1 MSVVIIGAGMSGLT
15 TAFLL
20 RKRGFDVQV
29 LEASSYAGGGAHS
42 FEWNGHTC
50 DWATHR
56 LFTHDEHTLQQLLS
70 LVPMNKLERKSRVY
84 LGGKW
89 LHDPVD
95 VIQIC
100 SRFFPSK
107 TLAIPLSYAFRT
119 KNLPEESFRNYVY
132 ARFGRALSD
141 FLLSPY
147 TVKMFGI
154 PAEDI
159 SVEWAR
165 KKVRVAGPLDVIR
178 QGSKKKFNYFYYPR
192 NGGYGAIPQ
201 SLYSEL
207 RDRVTLGAEVVGITT
222 EGDRA
227 TAVRY
232 RVDGVERELPADM
245 VISTMPLTVLG
256 SMLGHNSPLRYRSVA
271 AVYALV
277 NKPHVS
283 PYHWIYYMDG
293 NVVINRL
300 CEFKNMNP
308 NMGPPETSVVCA
320 EVTDCEHPDLAERT
334 VGDMVRSGL
343 FGREEV
349 LDTTVVSRDFS
360 YPVYERNYEK
370 LVDEAQRFLG
380 RFRNVRWV
388 GRAAQFEHLEVDD
401 CFSAASHLVR
411 EIGDRSEKPPAVLS
425 TQRPDLP
432 VSPRLAA
439 IVAARGNAEDTIE
452 CVKSIAA
459 SDYDQLTVAL
469 VCNVEDVD
477 LRHTVE
483 ESLPSVTILTKPEDL
498 GIPAAFNAGINWAM
512 TQSADSVFLCLG
524 HATVEPNTLSEL
536 MKVALRDPEAGILTP
551 KILSSEHKDR
561 IWSIGTR
568 FRKFPP
574 SIKTIGVGKPDDA
587 RFSESRE
594 VEFAVSSGLLVN
606 AAVFEKCGLFDPGY
620 QFYYE
625 DVDFSRRARHDGFRI
640 RFVPEARMFHKEASE
655 PTRDRQFYY
664 TWGESFARYYRRH
677 MKPLIPRLIVDLG
690 YLLLREAL
698 TGNAAH
704 VPALLKGVA
713 KGFHKRVGD
722 IPRLDAE
729 FV

>member
-1 MSVVIIGAGMSGLT
+1 MKIVVIGAGMSGLSA
-15 TAFLL
+15 AFLL

-29 LEASSYAGGGAHS
+29 LEASNYAGGGARS

-70 LVPMNKLERKSRVY
+70 LVPMNRIERKSRVY

-95 VIQIC
+95 ILQIC
-100 SRFFPSK
+100 SRFFPTK
-107 TLAIPLSYAFRT
+107 TLSIPLSYAVRP
-119 KNLPEESFRNYVY
+119 KHLPEESFRNYVY

-154 PAEDI
+154 PAEQI

-192 NGGYGAIPQ
+192 NGGYGSIPQ

-207 RDRVTLGAEVVGITT
+207 RDRVIFGAEVFGVRT

-232 RVDGVERELPADM
+232 RTDGIERELPADM

-256 SMLGHNSPLRYRSVA
+256 NMLGHCSHLRYRSVSA
-271 AVYALV
+271 IYALV
-277 NKPHVS
+277 NKPRVS

-293 NVVINRL
+293 DVVINRL

-308 NMGPPETSVVCA
+308 GLGPPETTVVCA
-320 EVTDCEHPDLAERT
+320 EVTDSDHPDLAERT

-343 FGREEV
+343 FGREDV

-360 YPVYERNYEK
+360 YPVYERDYEK

-401 CFSAASHLVR
+401 CFSAATHLAR
-411 EIGDRSEKPPAVLS
+411 EIGERPAKPAAVVS
-425 TQRPDLP
+425 TRRPELP
-432 VSPRLAA
+432 ISPSLAA
-439 IVAARGNAEDTIE
+439 VVAARGNAEDTIE
-452 CVKSIAA
+452 CVKSIVA
-459 SDYDQLTVAL
+459 SDYDRLAVAL
-469 VCNVEDVD
+469 VCNAEDTD
-477 LRHTVE
+477 LRRTVA
-483 ESLPSVTILTKPEDL
+483 ESLPSVTILTKPEEL
-498 GIPAAFNAGINWAM
+498 GIPAAFNTGIHWAM
-512 TQSADSVFLCLG
+512 KQAADSVFLCLG
-524 HATVEPNTLSEL
+524 LATIEPNTLSEL
-536 MKVALRDPEAGILTP
+536 MKVALRDPEAGILAP
-551 KILSSEHKDR
+551 KILSYEQRDR
-561 IWSIGTR
+561 IWSIGAR
-568 FRKFPP
+568 FRRFPP

-594 VEFAVSSGLLVN
+594 VEFAVSSGLLVSR
-606 AAVFEKCGLFDPGY
+606 AVFETSGLFDPGY

-625 DVDFSRRARHDGFRI
+625 DVDFSQRARRDGFRV
-640 RFVPEARMFHKEASE
+640 RFVPEARMFHRESAE
-655 PTRDRQFYY
+655 PVRDRMFYY
-664 TWGESFARYYRRH
+664 AWGESFARYYRRH
-677 MKPLIPRLIVDLG
+677 MRPLIPKLAADLC

-698 TGNAAH
+698 TGNAAK
-704 VPALLKGVA
+704 VPALLKGVLN
-713 KGFHKRVGD
+713 GFHKRVGD